1 MELFI
6 IPFLFA
12 LAVLVMPRNL
22 VRYFTLAGG
31 LTSLIVAACHVV
43 HYVPS
48 AHYVSIVP
56 QMFTSFGLT
65 YQMGYDGMS
74 LFMVLLTNAITLIIL
89 LSNFNR
95 DLSANRMFSSLV
107 LFMQVGLLGVFL
119 AMDGLMFY
127 IFWEITLIPVF
138 LIALWYGAPGR
149 KEALVKFFI
158 YTFVGSLAMLFSLMA
173 IKYNA
178 KSFAIADLMA
188 VELTAKSAFWIMG
201 GFFLAF
207 AIKIPLFPFHTWQPN
222 TYTVSPMA
230 GTMLLSALML
240 KMALYG
246 MIRWMIPLAPEALH
260 CMLWPVVILGI
271 IGVVYAGILAIKQN
285 DIKRLFAFAS
295 ISHVGLIAA
304 GAMLFN
310 TDALSAVFIQMANHS
325 LVAIGL
331 FLAADILER
340 NMGTRNL
347 SELGGI
353 AQLAPKF
360 AFWFAAIAFAS
371 VSVPFTSGFIGEFLL
386 LRELYSFDWI
396 VGLIAGTTLVFGA
409 VYTLRAYQL
418 SMFGAPKTTTVFPD
432 LAWNEWLVFAL
443 LMVMIVILGIC
454 PQLVIDF
461 VGPSVNRLIDAVQAS
476 NTLVP

>member
-1 MELFI
+1 
-6 IPFLFA
+6 
-12 LAVLVMPRNL
+12 
-22 VRYFTLAGG
+22 
-31 LTSLIVAACHVV
+31 
-43 HYVPS
+43 
-48 AHYVSIVP
+48 
-56 QMFTSFGLT
+56 
-65 YQMGYDGMS
+65 
-74 LFMVLLTNAITLIIL
+74 
-89 LSNFNR
+89 
-95 DLSANRMFSSLV
+95 
-107 LFMQVGLLGVFL
+107 
-119 AMDGLMFY
+119 
-127 IFWEITLIPVF
+127 
-138 LIALWYGAPGR
+138 
-149 KEALVKFFI
+149 
-158 YTFVGSLAMLFSLMA
+158 
-173 IKYNA
+173 
-178 KSFAIADLMA
+178 
-188 VELTAKSAFWIMG
+188 
-201 GFFLAF
+201 
-207 AIKIPLFPFHTWQPN
+207 
-222 TYTVSPMA
+222 
-230 GTMLLSALML
+230 
-240 KMALYG
+240 
-246 MIRWMIPLAPEALH
+246 
-260 CMLWPVVILGI
+260 VILGI